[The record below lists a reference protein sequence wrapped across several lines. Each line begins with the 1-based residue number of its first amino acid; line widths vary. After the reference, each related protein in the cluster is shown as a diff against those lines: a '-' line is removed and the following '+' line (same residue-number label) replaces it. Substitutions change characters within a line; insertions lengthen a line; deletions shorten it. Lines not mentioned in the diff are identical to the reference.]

1 MINKN
6 KVLYLQRQTIYFT
19 IMKKDLLKI
28 LFKVIVYA
36 IGLLAAYFGVSAFAS
51 CSISREFKHTGV
63 GYFQYYDTLHIHGT
77 NKLYKDSRRY
87 AVPR

>member
-1 MINKN
+1 
-6 KVLYLQRQTIYFT
+6 
-19 IMKKDLLKI
+19 MKKDLLKI

-77 NKLYKDSRRY
+77 NKLYKDSGRY

>member
-1 MINKN
+1 
-6 KVLYLQRQTIYFT
+6 
-19 IMKKDLLKI
+19 MKKDLLKI

-36 IGLLAAYFGVSAFAS
+36 IGLLAAYFGFSAFAS

-77 NKLYKDSRRY
+77 NKLYKDSRSY

>member
-1 MINKN
+1 
-6 KVLYLQRQTIYFT
+6 
-19 IMKKDLLKI
+19 MKKDLLKI
-28 LFKVIVYA
+28 LVKVIIYA
-36 IGLLAAYFGVSAFAS
+36 LGLLAAYFGVSAVAS
-51 CSISREFKHTGV
+51 CSISREFNHSGV

>member
-1 MINKN
+1 
-6 KVLYLQRQTIYFT
+6 
-19 IMKKDLLKI
+19 MKKDLLKI
-28 LFKVIVYA
+28 LIKVIVYA

-51 CSISREFKHTGV
+51 CSISREFKHNGV

>member
-1 MINKN
+1 
-6 KVLYLQRQTIYFT
+6 
-19 IMKKDLLKI
+19 MKKDLLKI

-63 GYFQYYDTLHIHGT
+63 GYFQYYDTLHIHGS
-77 NKLYKDSRRY
+77 NKLYKDFRSY